1 MRRIIPLIASGAAAA
16 CLLLGSMPASAQ
28 AQRRE
33 LRDEPRPAI
42 YRSRDGIWL
51 LDLPPAME
59 DALDRYNRDFEPWT
73 IDDYRGTL
81 EYEPSP
87 RQVPWAVIGD
97 FNGDGRADLAVAG
110 RTDRDIVV
118 AFVLS
123 SGRSRYR
130 AVEAE
135 REPYDPDDPTSIRV
149 PVMTYMYP
157 GRYVVVDPRLNYPRQ
172 LVVDQAAVQI
182 SGGRRQGAVVYVV
195 ENNAVVP
202 YYLSDRTARPGTLPV
217 RPASP
222 ATPASPRRPPD
233 RSRPDTSPLMKE
245 SSVSRSR

>member
-1 MRRIIPLIASGAAAA
+1 
-16 CLLLGSMPASAQ
+16 
-28 AQRRE
+28 
-33 LRDEPRPAI
+33 
-42 YRSRDGIWL
+42 
-51 LDLPPAME
+51 ME

-73 IDDYRGTL
+73 VDDYRGAL

-118 AFVLS
+118 VFVLS
-123 SGRSRYR
+123 TGRSRYR

-135 REPYDPDDPTSIRV
+135 REPYDPDDRLSIRV
-149 PVMTYMYP
+149 PVLTYMYP
-157 GRYVVVDPRLNYPRQ
+157 GRYVVADPRLAYPRQ
-172 LVVDQAAVQI
+172 LIVDQAAVQI

-202 YYLSDRTARPGTLPV
+202 YYLSDRTAAPGPRGVRPTSPARPGKP
-217 RPASP
+217 S
-222 ATPASPRRPPD
+222 PPD
-233 RSRPDTSPLMKE
+233 TARATTE
-245 SSVSRSR
+245 SLEIR

>member
-1 MRRIIPLIASGAAAA
+1 MRRIIPPGTAKLAVFCLISALAA
-16 CLLLGSMPASAQ
+16 PAVQ
-28 AQRRE
+28 AQRRD

-42 YRSRDGIWL
+42 YRSSDGIWL

-59 DALDRYNRDFEPWT
+59 DALDRYNRDFEAWT
-73 IDDYRGTL
+73 VENYRGAL
-81 EYEPSP
+81 DYEPSP

-110 RTDRDIVV
+110 RTDRDVV
-118 AFVLS
+118 VVFVLS

-149 PVMTYMYP
+149 PTLTYMYP
-157 GRYVVVDPRLNYPRQ
+157 GRYVVADARLAYPRQ
-172 LVVDQAAVQI
+172 IVVDQAAVQI

-195 ENNAVVP
+195 ENNTVVP
-202 YYLSDRTARPGTLPV
+202 YYLSDRTAAPAPRGAQPRPVPPA
-217 RPASP
+217 RPA
-222 ATPASPRRPPD
+222 RPV
-233 RSRPDTSPLMKE
+233 RPDTSAITKG
-245 SSVSRSR
+245 SSGTR